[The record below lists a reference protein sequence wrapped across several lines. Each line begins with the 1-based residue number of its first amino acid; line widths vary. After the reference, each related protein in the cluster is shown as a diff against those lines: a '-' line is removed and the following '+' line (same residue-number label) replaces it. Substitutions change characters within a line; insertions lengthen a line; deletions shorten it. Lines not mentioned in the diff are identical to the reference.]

1 MKLLPYYDTISLQI
15 IKGVLFLDKG
25 SITTTTLFSEAL
37 QEDMKLLIYIPS
49 SYTPMMEYPVAIAS
63 DGNDYFQLG
72 SLSRILDEKIS
83 EGDIEE
89 HIVVGIPYINSQDRR
104 QKYMPDGAKHEA
116 YLTFLSEEL
125 LNYLD
130 ENYSISNNPSER
142 ILMGDS
148 QAATVSLLALIRYPE
163 KFQQAILH
171 SPQVTPQVLELVKTM
186 PTNTDYHIYHAIG
199 KGEDEVQTKDGKVQN
214 FLSANRA
221 LHEVLEEQSFDYD
234 YYELEGNH
242 TWKTWKPDLPK
253 AIMRI
258 FHN

>member
-1 MKLLPYYDTISLQI
+1 MKLSHYYDTIFLQI

-25 SITTTTLFSEAL
+25 SITTTTLYSEAL
-37 QEDMKLLIYIPS
+37 QEEMKLLIYIPS
-49 SYTPMMEYPVAIAS
+49 SYTPMMEYPLAIAS

-89 HIVVGIPYINSQDRR
+89 HIVVGIPYANSQDRR
-104 QKYMPDGAKHEA
+104 QKYMPDGEKHEA
-116 YLTFLSEEL
+116 YLRFLADEL
-125 LNYLD
+125 LPYLE
-130 ENYSISNNPSER
+130 ENYSISSDPSER

-171 SPQVTPQVLELVKTM
+171 SPQVTEQVLNIVKDI
-186 PTNTDYHIYHAIG
+186 PANIDYHIYHAIG
-199 KGEDEVQTKDGKVQN
+199 KSEDAVQTKDGQIQN
-214 FLSANRA
+214 FLLANRQ
-221 LHEVLEEQSFDYD
+221 LHAVLEEQSIDYD

-253 AIMRI
+253 AIMRV
-258 FHN
+258 FHR

>member
-1 MKLLPYYDTISLQI
+1 MKLLHYYDTISLQF
-15 IKGVLFLDKG
+15 IKGVLSLDKG
-25 SITTTTLFSEAL
+25 SITTTMLYSKAL
-37 QEDMKLLIYIPS
+37 QEDMKLLIYVPS
-49 SYTPMMEYPVAIAS
+49 SYTPMMEYPIAIAS

-72 SLSRILDEKIS
+72 SLSRILDEKIAD
-83 EGDIEE
+83 GDIEE
-89 HIVVGIPYINSQDRR
+89 HIVVGIPYVNSQDRR
-104 QKYMPDGAKHEA
+104 QKYMPDGEKHEA
-116 YLTFLSEEL
+116 YLTFLAEEL
-125 LNYLD
+125 LDYLH
-130 ENYSISNNPSER
+130 ENYSISDDPSER

-171 SPQVTPQVLELVKTM
+171 SPQVTPQVLALVNNI
-186 PTNTDYHIYHAIG
+186 PTNIDYHIYHAIG
-199 KGEDEVQTKDGKVQN
+199 KHEDAVVTKDGQIQD
-214 FLSANRA
+214 FLKANRA
-221 LHEVLEEQSFDYD
+221 LHEVLEEHSFDYD